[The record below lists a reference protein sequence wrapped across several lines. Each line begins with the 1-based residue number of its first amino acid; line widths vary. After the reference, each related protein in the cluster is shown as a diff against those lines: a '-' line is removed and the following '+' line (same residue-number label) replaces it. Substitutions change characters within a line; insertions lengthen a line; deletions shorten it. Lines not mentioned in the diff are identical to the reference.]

1 VVARFGFDNER
12 GDAGPAFLR
21 GEGDFAHAAGRVI
34 HPAPRSSERGSVFIP
49 VGHSGVLRDREMI
62 YGGAPN
68 NLHGLAGLV
77 GGAFGVNF
85 WMTNSCRRFATAPL
99 AMPIAPFSKVNP
111 APLRS

>member
-1 VVARFGFDNER
+1 MEEGRKRVLAIGAGILVARHRKE
-12 GDAGPAFLR
+12 
-21 GEGDFAHAAGRVI
+21 AACSSRVE
-34 HPAPRSSERGSVFIP
+34 HN
-49 VGHSGVLRDREMI
+49 GVLREREMI

-68 NLHGLAGLV
+68 NLQGLAGSV

-85 WMTNSCRRFATAPL
+85 RMTNSCRRFATAPV